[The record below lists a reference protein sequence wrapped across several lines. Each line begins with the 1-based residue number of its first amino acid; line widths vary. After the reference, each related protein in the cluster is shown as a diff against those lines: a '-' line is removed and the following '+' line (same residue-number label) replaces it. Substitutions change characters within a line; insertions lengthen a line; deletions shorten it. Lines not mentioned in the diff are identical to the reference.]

1 MPPGIR
7 AIDLELTRPSPY
19 PLGNGRDAEKV
30 QDLGV
35 TILPGG
41 VVKGKEKLKSVF
53 RDPKNGLKVV
63 HPERVRPGD
72 VKTVVWKEKNRLSK
86 KDCV

>member
-1 MPPGIR
+1 MSESIATDVPPGIR

-30 QDLGV
+30 QDLGL

-41 VVKGKEKLKSVF
+41 
-53 RDPKNGLKVV
+53 
-63 HPERVRPGD
+63 
-72 VKTVVWKEKNRLSK
+72 W
-86 KDCV
+86 